1 MILVEICAQSYRA
14 ALVAD
19 KNGAHRIELCT
30 HLGGGG
36 LTPSLGL
43 IQEVL
48 DQVHIPVFVL
58 IRPRT
63 GDFYYSAAE
72 LNIMEKDIRHCVRAG
87 AHGIVAGCLT
97 REDEVDMESTRRLIA
112 AAEGLPFTFHR
123 AFESIPDSKQAIE
136 TLIAL
141 GVSRILTGGRT
152 GHAPNNRFELKALQ
166 QFAGERLNI
175 LAGSGVT
182 PDNAAELVRDS
193 QVKEIHSSAKY
204 DPAPAFTLGG
214 DPLDSDPD
222 KVRAL
227 VACCMGM

>member
-48 DQVHIPVFVL
+48 AQVQIPVFVL

-63 GDFYYSAAE
+63 GDFCYSAEE
-72 LNIMEKDIRHCVRAG
+72 LSIMEKDIRHCVRAG
-87 AHGIVAGCLT
+87 AHGIVAGSLT
-97 REDEVDMESTRRLIA
+97 RENEVDIESTRRLIDA
-112 AAEGLPFTFHR
+112 SEGLPFTFHR
-123 AFESIPDSKQAIE
+123 AFESVPDSIRAME
-136 TLIAL
+136 DLIAL

-166 QFAGERLNI
+166 LYAGTRLFI

-182 PDNAAELVRDS
+182 PENVTELVRDS

-204 DPAPAFTLGG
+204 DSLSALNING
-214 DPLDSDPD
+214 DPFDADPE
-222 KVRAL
+222 KVKAL
-227 VACCMGM
+227 VATCKGI

>member
-14 ALVAD
+14 AMVAD

-72 LNIMEKDIRHCVRAG
+72 LSIMEKDIRHCVRAG
-87 AHGIVAGCLT
+87 AHGIVAGFLT
-97 REDEVDMESTRRLIA
+97 RENKVDMESGRRLIA
-112 AAEGLPFTFHR
+112 AAAGLPFTFHR
-123 AFESIPDSKQAIE
+123 AFESVQDSRQAIE
-136 TLIAL
+136 TLISL

-152 GHAPNNRFELKALQ
+152 GHAPDNRFELKALQ
-166 QFAGERLNI
+166 QYAGDRLNI

-182 PDNAAELVRDS
+182 PDNAADLVRDS
-193 QVKEIHSSAKY
+193 RVKEIHSSAKY
-204 DPAPAFTLGG
+204 NPAAVLPPGG
-214 DPLDSDPD
+214 DPFDSDPD
-222 KVRAL
+222 KVKAL
-227 VACCMGM
+227 VACCAGI